1 MFSADHERDWCHFF
15 APPPSEIFADSNWVK
30 FGQRAGI
37 DLRSLPYSFLVMDRK
52 PVGSVLA
59 PTSAT
64 PNQVAASGDPTADPT
79 APQLSRLLGE
89 PRHYKG
95 YAKVFAC
102 AAAGVAELMLQKRDA
117 PELFK
122 ALKQG
127 TAPTLHRW
135 THTNGRIT
143 QIMPAED

>member
-1 MFSADHERDWCHFF
+1 LHGGEHRTKPGEEADESSGHGIGDSFTGREGT
-15 APPPSEIFADSNWVK
+15 AGADEP
-30 FGQRAGI
+30 R
-37 DLRSLPYSFLVMDRK
+37 PYEE
-52 PVGSVLA
+52 
-59 PTSAT
+59 
-64 PNQVAASGDPTADPT
+64 
-79 APQLSRLLGE
+79 PQLSRILGE

-102 AAAGVAELMLQKRDA
+102 DAGGVAELMLQKRDA

-135 THTNGRIT
+135 THLDGRIT
-143 QIMPAED
+143 QIQTP